1 MTSRQGP
8 GELGRMQEIVRK
20 AREVSLQAE
29 QDMRR
34 LLRDSPQPET
44 AQPEAHRPVVL
55 VVEDDPATRLALE
68 SWLTLNGF
76 SVQAAA
82 SGSEAAERLDDS
94 EGSIDVAVVDIG
106 LPDVSG
112 TALCEVIRRFHPR
125 LPVVVCSGQ
134 ATTED
139 VRRVLGAGV
148 RWYFTK
154 PLDPDELVAAV
165 ESSLPEGGP
174 GPA

>member
-1 MTSRQGP
+1 MSAEQETD
-8 GELGRMQEIVRK
+8 EFARMKAVVRK
-20 AREVSLQAE
+20 AQEVSTRVETQ
-29 QDMRR
+29 MRH
-34 LLRDSPQPET
+34 LLTESSPRGT
-44 AQPEAHRPVVL
+44 TCGRPTVL
-55 VVEDDPATRLALE
+55 LVEDDAATRLALE

-112 TALCEVIRRFHPR
+112 TALCEVIHQFRPR

-154 PLDPDELVAAV
+154 PVDPDELVAAV
-165 ESSLPEGGP
+165 ESALP
-174 GPA
+174 